1 MKGRKPK
8 PTAAKKLAGN
18 PGKRKLNEAEPTFG
32 APANLDAPDHL
43 SDKAKDEWDRLA
55 GELSRA
61 GVLTTV
67 DTTTLAAYCEA
78 FAQWVDAKA
87 IVATDGLTIDNAMG
101 ATVVHPAVRIADI
114 SVKQMV
120 RLASELGITPASR
133 SKVKAQAPKQEE
145 SLADLLFGNVKTKA
159 K

>member
-32 APANLDAPDHL
+32 APVDLRAPEHL
-43 SDKAKDEWDRLA
+43 SDLARGEWDRLA
-55 GELSRA
+55 GELARA
-61 GVLTTV
+61 GVLTSV

-78 FAQWVDAKA
+78 FAQWVGAKA
-87 IVATDGLTIDNAMG
+87 IVATDGITMLNTFGTM
-101 ATVVHPAVRIADI
+101 VVHPAVRIADI

-133 SKVKAQAPKQEE
+133 SKVKAQAPEKEE
-145 SLADLLFGNVKTKA
+145 SLADLLFGNVKTQA

>member
-18 PGKRKLNEAEPTFG
+18 PGKRKLNEAEPTFSTPVDLR
-32 APANLDAPDHL
+32 APEHL
-43 SDKAKDEWDRLA
+43 SEEARGEWNRLA
-55 GELSRA
+55 GELSWA

-67 DTTTLAAYCEA
+67 DTATLAAYCEA
-78 FAQWVDAKA
+78 FAQWVKAKK
-87 IVATDGLTIDNAMG
+87 IVATEGMTMQNAFDVM
-101 ATVVHPAVRIADI
+101 VVHPAVRISDM

-133 SKVKAQAPKQEE
+133 SRVKAQAPEKEE
-145 SLADLLFGNVKTKA
+145 SLADLLFSNVKAKA